1 MSGCKILSGHLHLVA
16 EKVKGSNIS
25 FFISIGAKKAM
36 STNVLCTAER
46 HRLRELDDCDVVV
59 EVEEVESRVADA
71 HLGVDGHPA
80 VVLTVDQVATSL
92 DDNKIFYNA
101 SFTYVQ
107 FKMTFFPQP

>member
-1 MSGCKILSGHLHLVA
+1 M
-16 EKVKGSNIS
+16 
-25 FFISIGAKKAM
+25 
-36 STNVLCTAER
+36 
-46 HRLRELDDCDVVV
+46 

-71 HLGVDGHPA
+71 HLGVYGHPA

-107 FKMTFFPQP
+107 FKMTFFAQP